1 MRKYML
7 MLAVAGLA
15 APAMVA
21 AQDPVPTDPA
31 APPPATT
38 APAPGEAPIDQMSG
52 TTDPQAREQAM
63 SSWPAD
69 RKASYEQWPTETQD
83 YYWTLTQPRQELFWR
98 LRDED
103 KGRVLAMNEAQ
114 REQAWSMIE
123 RQAST
128 PPATTGAPGQPMP
141 GDTMQDDTMQ
151 GEPMPGQPQTGEP
164 MTDSDTMTTP
174 PQPR

>member
-7 MLAVAGLA
+7 MTAIAGLA

-31 APPPATT
+31 AAPPATT
-38 APAPGEAPIDQMSG
+38 APAPGEAPIDQMAT
-52 TTDPQAREQAM
+52 TTDPRAREEAM

-69 RKASYEQWPTETQD
+69 RQASYQGWPTETQD

-128 PPATTGAPGQPMP
+128 PPAAQAAPGQPM
-141 GDTMQDDTMQ
+141 D
-151 GEPMPGQPQTGEP
+151 GEPMPGQSETADP
-164 MTDSDTMTTP
+164 MTDTDPMTTP